1 MFALVVSA
9 IVSTILVML
18 RGPVY
23 NDVLRIVVSAGQW
36 VGGWLCTHGCP
47 YFPAATAGNVTTTL
61 SSVTRA
67 FVVPPGHL
75 QIDYL
80 QLASLVMSPIA
91 GRD

>member
-1 MFALVVSA
+1 M
-9 IVSTILVML
+9 
-18 RGPVY
+18 
-23 NDVLRIVVSAGQW
+23 
-36 VGGWLCTHGCP
+36 GGWVALHVQSSHGYAP